1 MASTETSFA
10 TVQVMDKWQVTIP
23 EEVRRCLGV
32 AADGHVA
39 FVVENGAVRLVNP
52 AVYAMDRLRKE
63 MAGAAEKAGITS
75 DEGVM
80 ALVKEIR
87 ASKE

>member
-1 MASTETSFA
+1 MPSTESFFD
-10 TVQVMDKWQVTIP
+10 TVQIMDKGQITLPDDVLKVI
-23 EEVRRCLGV
+23 GV
-32 AADGHVA
+32 AAGGRVA
-39 FVVENGAVRLVNP
+39 FVVEDGSVRLVNP
-52 AVYAMDRLRKE
+52 AVYAMDKLRKE

-75 DEGVM
+75 DDDVV